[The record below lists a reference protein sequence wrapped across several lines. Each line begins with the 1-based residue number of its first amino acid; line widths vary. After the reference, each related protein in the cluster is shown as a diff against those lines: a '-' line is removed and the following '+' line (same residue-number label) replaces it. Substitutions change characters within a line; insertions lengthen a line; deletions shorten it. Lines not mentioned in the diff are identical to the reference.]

1 MDGQCFCEVDF
12 LGLAMLMVPLYIS
25 VAWSLII
32 TYQLFTQ
39 TAVYSFTDYLG
50 NVLPSL
56 GALLNTRIDTVV
68 FIHTFAWIFVL
79 ASVVPS
85 TILGKGRSILLQF
98 FLCLTLTFV
107 AIEMEAILTMTIGRI
122 FSLVQAGAAS
132 WFQNPVIACL
142 YLSAPYVFM
151 VSLDIRAR
159 RNKRKEEEK
168 EVAEAQILERAVYS
182 DQEGDRKPV
191 EQKAPTPQ

>member
-1 MDGQCFCEVDF
+1 MDGQCFSEVDF

-25 VAWSLII
+25 VAWRLII

-56 GALLNTRIDTVV
+56 GGLLNTRIDTVV

-85 TILGKGRSILLQF
+85 IILGKGRSILLQF

-107 AIEMEAILTMTIGRI
+107 AIEM
-122 FSLVQAGAAS
+122 
-132 WFQNPVIACL
+132 
-142 YLSAPYVFM
+142 
-151 VSLDIRAR
+151 
-159 RNKRKEEEK
+159 
-168 EVAEAQILERAVYS
+168 
-182 DQEGDRKPV
+182 
-191 EQKAPTPQ
+191 